1 LRYNLWALYG
11 FPEIWYLPMAEEK
24 KRNRWLPRI
33 VLIFSAVA
41 LLGVTIIPY
50 LNTSKAIAP
59 QSTGASPDAQ
69 KKQMEDQLRGYE
81 SVLQREPENQV
92 ALRGIVEAKRGL
104 NDIAGTIGPLEKL
117 VKLNPTVSDYAV
129 LLARTKQYLKD
140 DEGAIQVYRDA
151 LKTQPADLAVL
162 GALSQLLT
170 KQNRP
175 EAAIGLLQDT
185 LRDAPKLNQ
194 VTPGSADTVA
204 IEVLLGR
211 TFASQKRF
219 DEAYRSLDTAIKEK
233 PDNFEAYL
241 VKGLA
246 LQEQGKALE
255 AKPLFEKA
263 MGLAPAQYKDQISR
277 LASGSIPGAA
287 PGATKPDGAK
297 SETKKPET
305 PAAKQP
311 ETKLDEVKKE

>member
-1 LRYNLWALYG
+1 
-11 FPEIWYLPMAEEK
+11 MAEEK

-41 LLGVTIIPY
+41 LLGVTVIPY
-50 LNTSKAIAP
+50 LNTSQTIAP
-59 QSTGASPDAQ
+59 QTTGASPDAQ
-69 KKQMEDQLRGYE
+69 KKQLEDQLRGYE
-81 SVLQREPENQV
+81 LVLQREPENQV
-92 ALRGIVEAKRGL
+92 ALRGVVDAKRGL
-104 NDIAGTIGPLEKL
+104 NDIPGTIAPLEKL

-162 GALSQLLT
+162 GPLSQLLT

-204 IEVLLGR
+204 IEILLGR

-219 DEAYRSLDTAIKEK
+219 DEAYRVLDTAIKTK

-246 LQEQGKALE
+246 LQEQGKAAE
-255 AKPLFEKA
+255 AKPLFDKA
-263 MGLAPAQYKDQISR
+263 MNLAPAQFKDQIGR
-277 LASGSIPGAA
+277 LAASPA
-287 PGATKPDGAK
+287 PASSLTKPDAAKPDAAKPDVAKPDAAKPDTAGAK
-297 SETKKPET
+297 SEA
-305 PAAKQP
+305 PAIEPKQP
-311 ETKLDEVKKE
+311 ETNPKP